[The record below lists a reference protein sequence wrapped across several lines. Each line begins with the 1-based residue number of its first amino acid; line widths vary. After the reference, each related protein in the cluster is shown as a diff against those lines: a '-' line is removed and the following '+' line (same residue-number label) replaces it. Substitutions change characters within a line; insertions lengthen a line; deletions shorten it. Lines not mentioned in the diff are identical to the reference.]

1 MFVIFQ
7 CCNCNLSVTHKVVYF
22 LFKDKNLKPTIY
34 SAPLFGCVVISLMHV
49 GDGRT
54 CTCRPGQPAGHKPT
68 WGSKSRAA
76 HSEWEGGVLWPCAC
90 LLCFMWLDKWD
101 ALAAVSQPVDRQAA
115 PVDSKRLAS
124 AVGLH
129 WRWVVL
135 QKSVDSKAW
144 TCLHCSQR
152 YAYTDQLTVKVSV
165 PSMFITQ
172 DAQFIFLNVIP
183 PSVLSYT
190 MSSQQCLQGIL
201 ASHFK
206 QKKKTLQCRSFF
218 TCFCVC
224 ECWE

>member
-1 MFVIFQ
+1 
-7 CCNCNLSVTHKVVYF
+7 
-22 LFKDKNLKPTIY
+22 
-34 SAPLFGCVVISLMHV
+34 MHV

-76 HSEWEGGVLWPCAC
+76 HSEWEGCVLWPCTC

-115 PVDSKRLAS
+115 PVDNKRLAS

-206 QKKKTLQCRSFF
+206 QKKKDITVQIFLYLFLCASVGNNTCREHV
-218 TCFCVC
+218 CVC
-224 ECWE
+224 LVVALWLTGMDAQKELR